1 MKRLS
6 LLLMLTMVTIGLSAC
21 GFQLRGQGAELS
33 NTKVWLIS
41 QYMNADFE
49 RRLKQRLAYQGAQ
62 LVDEPELSELQ
73 LAIVKYGVERRT
85 VARDSLGRAA
95 ELEMIFTLEYQMLT
109 PEMVT
114 EQEPAIQR
122 MTSRREFAYERNLES
137 GQERE
142 QQRLIGDMHEEV
154 IGRLLLQIAGTVSH

>member
-6 LLLMLTMVTIGLSAC
+6 LLLLLTMVIIGLSAC

-41 QYMNADFE
+41 QDMNADFE

-62 LVDEPELSELQ
+62 LVHEPELSELQ
-73 LAIVKYGVERRT
+73 LAIVNYGVERRT

-109 PEMVT
+109 PDMVS
-114 EQEPAIQR
+114 EQQPETQR

-142 QQRLIGDMHEEV
+142 QQRLIGDMQEEV
-154 IGRLLLQIAGTVSH
+154 IGRLLLQIAGTVSQ

>member
-1 MKRLS
+1 MKRLN
-6 LLLMLTMVTIGLSAC
+6 LCLILMIAIIGLSAC

-41 QYMNADFE
+41 QDMNADFE
-49 RRLKQRLAYQGAQ
+49 RRLQQRLAYQGAE
-62 LVDEPELSELQ
+62 LVEQPELSELQ
-73 LAIVKYGVERRT
+73 LAIVNYDVERRT

-95 ELEMIFTLEYQMLT
+95 ELELIFTLEYQMLT
-109 PEMVT
+109 PEMVS
-114 EQEPAIQR
+114 EQEPETQR

-142 QQRLIGDMHEEV
+142 QQRLIADMQEEV
-154 IGRLLLQIAGTVSH
+154 IGRLLLQIAGTVSP

>member
-1 MKRLS
+1 MKQLS
-6 LLLMLTMVTIGLSAC
+6 LLLLLTMVIIGLSAC

-41 QYMNADFE
+41 QDMNADFE

-73 LAIVKYGVERRT
+73 LAIVNYGVERRT
-85 VARDSLGRAA
+85 VSRDSLGRAA

-109 PEMVT
+109 PDMVS
-114 EQEPAIQR
+114 EQQPETQR

-142 QQRLIGDMHEEV
+142 QQRLIADMQEEV
-154 IGRLLLQIAGTVSH
+154 IGRLLLQIAGTVSR

>member
-1 MKRLS
+1 MKQLS
-6 LLLMLTMVTIGLSAC
+6 LLLLLTMVIIGLSAC

-41 QYMNADFE
+41 QDMNADFE

-73 LAIVKYGVERRT
+73 LAIVNYGVERRT

-109 PEMVT
+109 PAMVS
-114 EQEPAIQR
+114 EQQPETQR

-142 QQRLIGDMHEEV
+142 QQRLIADMQEEV
-154 IGRLLLQIAGTVSH
+154 IGRLLLQIAGTVSR

>member
-6 LLLMLTMVTIGLSAC
+6 LLLLLITAVIGFSAC

-33 NTKVWLIS
+33 NTKVWLAS
-41 QYMNADFE
+41 KDMSADFE
-49 RRLKQRLAYQGAQ
+49 RRLQQRLAYQGAQ
-62 LVDEPELSELQ
+62 IVESPEDSELQ
-73 LAIVKYGVERRT
+73 LAIVNYGVERRT

-109 PEMVT
+109 PDKVT
-114 EQEPAIQR
+114 DQVPATQR

-142 QQRLIGDMHEEV
+142 QQRLIADMHEEV
-154 IGRLLLQIAGTVSH
+154 IGRLLLQIAGTTGR

>member
-1 MKRLS
+1 MKQLS
-6 LLLMLTMVTIGLSAC
+6 LLLLLTMVTIGLSAC

-41 QYMNADFE
+41 QDMNADFE

-73 LAIVKYGVERRT
+73 LAIVNYGVERRT

-109 PEMVT
+109 PAMVS
-114 EQEPAIQR
+114 EQQPETQR

-142 QQRLIGDMHEEV
+142 QQRLIADMQEEV
-154 IGRLLLQIAGTVSH
+154 IGRLLLQIAGTVSR

>member
-6 LLLMLTMVTIGLSAC
+6 LLSLLTTVIIGLSAC
-21 GFQLRGQGAELS
+21 GFQLRGQGADLS
-33 NTKVWLIS
+33 NTEVWLIS
-41 QYMNADFE
+41 QNMNADFE
-49 RRLKQRLAYQGAQ
+49 RRLQQRLAYQGAQ

-73 LAIVKYGVERRT
+73 LAIVNYDVERRT

-95 ELEMIFTLEYQMLT
+95 ELELIFTLEYQMLI
-109 PEMVT
+109 PEMVS
-114 EQEPAIQR
+114 EQEPETQH

-142 QQRLIGDMHEEV
+142 QQRLIADMHEEV
-154 IGRLLLQIAGTVSH
+154 IGRLLLQVAGTVSR

>member
-1 MKRLS
+1 MKQLS
-6 LLLMLTMVTIGLSAC
+6 LLLLLTMVIIGLSAC

-41 QYMNADFE
+41 QDMNADFE

-73 LAIVKYGVERRT
+73 LAIVNYGVERRT

-109 PEMVT
+109 PDMVS
-114 EQEPAIQR
+114 EQQPETQR

-142 QQRLIGDMHEEV
+142 QQRLIADMQEEV
-154 IGRLLLQIAGTVSH
+154 IGRLLLQIAGTVSR